1 MKKRMNQ
8 TADYLRAPSRH
19 ADDSVAAQL
28 KTIRGYARQ
37 RGLKIV
43 RVATDGES

>member
-8 TADYLRAPSRH
+8 TAEYLRAPSWH

-28 KTIRGYARQ
+28 KTIRRYAGQ

-43 RVATDGES
+43 QVATDGES